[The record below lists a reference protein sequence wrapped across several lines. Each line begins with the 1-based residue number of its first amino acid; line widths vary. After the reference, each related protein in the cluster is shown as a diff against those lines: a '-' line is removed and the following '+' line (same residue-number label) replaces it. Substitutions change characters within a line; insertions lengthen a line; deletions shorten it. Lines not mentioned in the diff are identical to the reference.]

1 MEESEMNRS
10 SMSILARILAEK
22 NNMTISEAETF
33 IKQMFEVANSVMQ
46 ADKQLK
52 IRWLGTFKV
61 MSVKDRESVDV
72 NTGERI
78 VIGGRDKITFTPDNI
93 LKEIVNKPFA
103 QFETVVVNDGVDFS
117 EIDRKFAFE
126 AKEEV
131 SASSDEQQTAE
142 ESESLPVD
150 KVESIPA
157 VAAMPDEPKVKE
169 EDAVSEVTVQVED
182 LSVVSEQTEAPISEI
197 VEKEQPVA
205 DVQEPEPPVSQV
217 QESDQPAAVNLS
229 EPSVADVEEPELPVV
244 KEAPVLTVNAS
255 SVLEET
261 VVSRPE
267 TKAPVS
273 QTKQTVPA
281 GNPENAVE
289 EEEDD
294 EDSSSDR
301 KHYFMLPRYVIS
313 VAVIL
318 ILLLIGGIGWFA
330 FNYGKMQAQRN
341 HLALQLEE
349 MQKVR
354 MAKDSLAQAQ
364 KDDLRTKA
372 LQDSAR
378 LAQSAEVLNGVDKQN
393 AAAQSD
399 SLRKVAAAKET
410 SSKQQAEVTKQKAA
424 ETVAKQKTLKEAKQ
438 KAEVLAASKY
448 DADPRVRTGAYRILG
463 VDHTIVAKSGQTL
476 GSISKLYL
484 GPGMECYLE
493 AVNGGAIDVKAGQK
507 IHIPK
512 LALKKKK

>member
-1 MEESEMNRS
+1 MNRS

-22 NNMTISEAETF
+22 NNMTILEAEAF
-33 IKQMFEVANSVMQ
+33 IKQMFDVANSVMQ
-46 ADKQLK
+46 SDKQLK

-61 MSVKDRESVDV
+61 TSVKDRESVDV

-78 VIGGRDKITFTPDNI
+78 IIGGRDKITFTPDNI

-131 SASSDEQQTAE
+131 SAPSDEQQIAE
-142 ESESLPVD
+142 ESETSPVD
-150 KVESIPA
+150 KAESIPV
-157 VAAMPDEPKVKE
+157 VAEMSDESELKE
-169 EDAVSEVTVQVED
+169 DVVSGVTVQVED
-182 LSVVSEQTEAPISEI
+182 LSVVSEEAEVPVSEI
-197 VEKEQPVA
+197 KEKEQLLADAQESEQPVSK
-205 DVQEPEPPVSQV
+205 VREPELP
-217 QESDQPAAVNLS
+217 DAVNLS
-229 EPSVADVEEPELPVV
+229 EQSVAEVKEPEQPVV
-244 KEAPVLTVNAS
+244 KEVLVQSVTAS
-255 SVLEET
+255 SVQEET

-267 TKAPVS
+267 TRAPVS
-273 QTKQTVPA
+273 QTKQAVPV
-281 GNPENAVE
+281 GNPENTV
-289 EEEDD
+289 EDD
-294 EDSSSDR
+294 DEESSSDR

-318 ILLLIGGIGWFA
+318 MLLLIGGIGWFA

-378 LAQSAEVLNGVDKQN
+378 LAQSAEVLNGVDEQN

-399 SLRKVAAAKET
+399 SLRKAVAAKEIV
-410 SSKQQAEVTKQKAA
+410 SKQQTE
-424 ETVAKQKTLKEAKQ
+424 VAKQKALKEAKQ
-438 KAEVLAASKY
+438 KVEVQAASKY

-463 VDHTIVAKSGQTL
+463 VDQIGRAHV
-476 GSISKLYL
+476 
-484 GPGMECYLE
+484 
-493 AVNGGAIDVKAGQK
+493 
-507 IHIPK
+507 
-512 LALKKKK
+512 

>member
-1 MEESEMNRS
+1 MNRS

-33 IKQMFEVANSVMQ
+33 IKQMFEVANGVMQ

-131 SASSDEQQTAE
+131 SASSEEQQTAE
-142 ESESLPVD
+142 ESESSPVD

-169 EDAVSEVTVQVED
+169 EDALSEVTVQVED
-182 LSVVSEQTEAPISEI
+182 LSVVSEQAEVPISEI

-205 DVQEPEPPVSQV
+205 DVQEPEQ
-217 QESDQPAAVNLS
+217 
-229 EPSVADVEEPELPVV
+229 PVV
-244 KEAPVLTVNAS
+244 KEAPVQPVTAS
-255 SVLEET
+255 SVQEET

-267 TKAPVS
+267 TMAPVS

-281 GNPENAVE
+281 DNPENAVE

-294 EDSSSDR
+294 EVSSSDR

-341 HLALQLEE
+341 HLALQLEK

-354 MAKDSLAQAQ
+354 MAKDSLAQTQ

-378 LAQSAEVLNGVDKQN
+378 LAQSAEVLNGVDEQN
-393 AAAQSD
+393 ATAQSD
-399 SLRKVAAAKET
+399 NLRKVAAAKET
-410 SSKQQAEVTKQKAA
+410 ASKQQTEVTKQKAA
-424 ETVAKQKTLKEAKQ
+424 EAAVKQKTLKEAKQ
-438 KAEVLAASKY
+438 KVKVQAASKY
-448 DADPRVRTGAYRILG
+448 DADPRVRTGAYLILG

-476 GSISKLYL
+476 SSISKLYL

>member
-1 MEESEMNRS
+1 MNRS

-22 NNMTISEAETF
+22 NNMTISEAEAF
-33 IKQMFEVANSVMQ
+33 IKQMFDVANGVMQ

-61 MSVKDRESVDV
+61 TSVKDRESVDV

-78 VIGGRDKITFTPDNI
+78 IIGGRDKITFTPDNI

-131 SASSDEQQTAE
+131 SAPSDEQQIAE
-142 ESESLPVD
+142 ESETSPVD
-150 KVESIPA
+150 KAESIPA
-157 VAAMPDEPKVKE
+157 VAEMSDESELKE
-169 EDAVSEVTVQVED
+169 DVVSGVTVQVED
-182 LSVVSEQTEAPISEI
+182 LSVVSEEAEVPVSEI
-197 VEKEQPVA
+197 KEKEQLVA
-205 DVQEPEPPVSQV
+205 DAQESEQPVSKVREPELP
-217 QESDQPAAVNLS
+217 DAVNLS
-229 EPSVADVEEPELPVV
+229 EQSVAEVKEPEQPVV
-244 KEAPVLTVNAS
+244 KEVLVQSVTAS
-255 SVLEET
+255 SVQEET

-267 TKAPVS
+267 KMAPVS
-273 QTKQTVPA
+273 QTKQAVPV
-281 GNPENAVE
+281 GNPENTV
-289 EEEDD
+289 EEDD
-294 EDSSSDR
+294 EESSSDR

-354 MAKDSLAQAQ
+354 MEKDSLAQAQ
-364 KDDLRTKA
+364 KDDMRTKA

-378 LAQSAEVLNGVDKQN
+378 LAQSAEVLNGVDEQN

-399 SLRKVAAAKET
+399 SLRKAVAAKEIV
-410 SSKQQAEVTKQKAA
+410 SKQQTE
-424 ETVAKQKTLKEAKQ
+424 VAKRKALKEAKQ
-438 KAEVLAASKY
+438 KVEVQAASKY

-463 VDHTIVAKSGQTL
+463 VDHSIVAKSGQTL
-476 GSISKLYL
+476 SSISKLYL

>member
-1 MEESEMNRS
+1 MNRS
-10 SMSILARILAEK
+10 SMLILARILAEK
-22 NNMTISEAETF
+22 NNMTISEAEAF
-33 IKQMFEVANSVMQ
+33 IKQMFDVANGVMQ

-61 MSVKDRESVDV
+61 TSVKDRESVDV

-78 VIGGRDKITFTPDNI
+78 IIGGRDKITFTPDNI

-131 SASSDEQQTAE
+131 SAPSDEQQIAE
-142 ESESLPVD
+142 ESETSPVD
-150 KVESIPA
+150 KAESIPA
-157 VAAMPDEPKVKE
+157 VAEMSDESELKE
-169 EDAVSEVTVQVED
+169 DVVSEVTVQVED
-182 LSVVSEQTEAPISEI
+182 LSVVSEEAEVPVSEI
-197 VEKEQPVA
+197 KEKEQLLADAQESEQPVSK
-205 DVQEPEPPVSQV
+205 VREPELP
-217 QESDQPAAVNLS
+217 DAVNLS
-229 EPSVADVEEPELPVV
+229 EQSVAEVKVPEQPVV
-244 KEAPVLTVNAS
+244 KGGLVQSVTAS
-255 SVLEET
+255 SVQEET

-267 TKAPVS
+267 KMAPVS
-273 QTKQTVPA
+273 QTKQAVPV
-281 GNPENAVE
+281 GNPENTV
-289 EEEDD
+289 EEDD
-294 EDSSSDR
+294 EESSSDR

-354 MAKDSLAQAQ
+354 MEKDSLAQAQ

-378 LAQSAEVLNGVDKQN
+378 LAHSAEVLNGVDEQN

-399 SLRKVAAAKET
+399 SLRKAVAAKEIV
-410 SSKQQAEVTKQKAA
+410 SKQQTE
-424 ETVAKQKTLKEAKQ
+424 VAKRKALKEAKQ
-438 KAEVLAASKY
+438 KVEVQAVSKY
-448 DADPRVRTGAYRILG
+448 NADPRVRTGAYRILG
-463 VDHTIVAKSGQTL
+463 VDHSIVAKSGQTL
-476 GSISKLYL
+476 SSISKLYL

>member
-1 MEESEMNRS
+1 MNRS

-22 NNMTISEAETF
+22 NNMTISEAEAF
-33 IKQMFEVANSVMQ
+33 IKQMFDVANGVMQ
-46 ADKQLK
+46 SDKQLK

-61 MSVKDRESVDV
+61 TSVKDRESVDV

-78 VIGGRDKITFTPDNI
+78 IIGGRDKITFTPDNI

-131 SASSDEQQTAE
+131 SAPSDEQQIAE
-142 ESESLPVD
+142 ESETSPVD
-150 KVESIPA
+150 KAESIPA
-157 VAAMPDEPKVKE
+157 VAEMSDESVLKE
-169 EDAVSEVTVQVED
+169 DVVSEVTVQVED
-182 LSVVSEQTEAPISEI
+182 LSVVSEEAEVPVSEI
-197 VEKEQPVA
+197 KEKEQLVA
-205 DVQEPEPPVSQV
+205 DAQESEQPVSKVREPELP
-217 QESDQPAAVNLS
+217 DAVNLS
-229 EPSVADVEEPELPVV
+229 EQSVADAQEPEQPVV
-244 KEAPVLTVNAS
+244 KEVLVQSVTAS
-255 SVLEET
+255 SVQEET

-267 TKAPVS
+267 KMAPVS
-273 QTKQTVPA
+273 QTKQAV
-281 GNPENAVE
+281 GNPENTV
-289 EEEDD
+289 EDD
-294 EDSSSDR
+294 DEESSLDR
-301 KHYFMLPRYVIS
+301 KHYFMLPRYVVS

-378 LAQSAEVLNGVDKQN
+378 LAQSAEVLNGVDEQN

-399 SLRKVAAAKET
+399 SLRKAVAAKEIV
-410 SSKQQAEVTKQKAA
+410 SKQQTE
-424 ETVAKQKTLKEAKQ
+424 VAKQKALKEAKQ
-438 KAEVLAASKY
+438 KVEVQAASKY

-463 VDHTIVAKSGQTL
+463 VDHSIVAKSGQTL
-476 GSISKLYL
+476 SSISKLYL

>member
-1 MEESEMNRS
+1 MNRS
-10 SMSILARILAEK
+10 SMTILARILAEK
-22 NNMTISEAETF
+22 NNMTISEAEAF
-33 IKQMFEVANSVMQ
+33 IKQMFDVANGVMQ

-61 MSVKDRESVDV
+61 TSVKDRESVDV

-78 VIGGRDKITFTPDNI
+78 IIGGRDKITFTPDNI

-131 SASSDEQQTAE
+131 SAPSDEQQIAE
-142 ESESLPVD
+142 ESETSPVD
-150 KVESIPA
+150 KAESIPA
-157 VAAMPDEPKVKE
+157 VAEMSDESELKE
-169 EDAVSEVTVQVED
+169 DVVSGVTVQVEN
-182 LSVVSEQTEAPISEI
+182 LSVVSEEAEVPVSEI
-197 VEKEQPVA
+197 KEKEQLVA
-205 DVQEPEPPVSQV
+205 DAQESEQPVSKVREPELP
-217 QESDQPAAVNLS
+217 DAVNLS
-229 EPSVADVEEPELPVV
+229 EQSVAEVKEPEQPVV
-244 KEAPVLTVNAS
+244 KEVLVQSVTAS
-255 SVLEET
+255 SVQEET

-267 TKAPVS
+267 KMAPVS
-273 QTKQTVPA
+273 QTKQAVPV
-281 GNPENAVE
+281 GNPENTV
-289 EEEDD
+289 EEDD
-294 EDSSSDR
+294 EESSSDR

-354 MAKDSLAQAQ
+354 MEKDSLAQAQ
-364 KDDLRTKA
+364 KDDMRTKA

-378 LAQSAEVLNGVDKQN
+378 LAQSAEVLNGVDEQN

-399 SLRKVAAAKET
+399 SLRKAVAAKEIV
-410 SSKQQAEVTKQKAA
+410 SKQQTE
-424 ETVAKQKTLKEAKQ
+424 VAKRKALKEAKQ
-438 KAEVLAASKY
+438 KVEVQAASKY

-463 VDHTIVAKSGQTL
+463 VDHSIVAKSGQTL
-476 GSISKLYL
+476 SSISKLYL

>member
-1 MEESEMNRS
+1 MNRS

-22 NNMTISEAETF
+22 NNMTISEAEAF
-33 IKQMFEVANSVMQ
+33 IKQMFDVANGVMQ

-61 MSVKDRESVDV
+61 TSVKDRESVDV

-78 VIGGRDKITFTPDNI
+78 IIGGRDKITFTPDNI

-131 SASSDEQQTAE
+131 SAPSDEQQIAE
-142 ESESLPVD
+142 ESETSLVD
-150 KVESIPA
+150 KAESIPA
-157 VAAMPDEPKVKE
+157 VAEMSDESEQKE
-169 EDAVSEVTVQVED
+169 NVVSGVIVQVED
-182 LSVVSEQTEAPISEI
+182 LSVVSEEAEVPVSEI
-197 VEKEQPVA
+197 KEKEQLLADAQESEQPVSK
-205 DVQEPEPPVSQV
+205 VREPELP
-217 QESDQPAAVNLS
+217 DAVNLS
-229 EPSVADVEEPELPVV
+229 EQSVAEVKEPEQPVV
-244 KEAPVLTVNAS
+244 KEVLVQSVTAS
-255 SVLEET
+255 SVQEET

-267 TKAPVS
+267 KMAPVS
-273 QTKQTVPA
+273 QTKQAVPV
-281 GNPENAVE
+281 GNPENTV
-289 EEEDD
+289 EEDD
-294 EDSSSDR
+294 EESSSDR

-378 LAQSAEVLNGVDKQN
+378 LAQSAEVLNGVDEQN

-399 SLRKVAAAKET
+399 SLRKAVAAKEIV
-410 SSKQQAEVTKQKAA
+410 SKQQTE
-424 ETVAKQKTLKEAKQ
+424 VAKQKALKEAKQ
-438 KAEVLAASKY
+438 KVEVQAASKY

-463 VDHTIVAKSGQTL
+463 VDHSIVAKSGQTL
-476 GSISKLYL
+476 SSISKLYL

>member
-1 MEESEMNRS
+1 MNRS

-22 NNMTISEAETF
+22 NNMTISEAEAF
-33 IKQMFEVANSVMQ
+33 IKQMFDVANGVMQ

-61 MSVKDRESVDV
+61 TSVKDRESVDV

-78 VIGGRDKITFTPDNI
+78 IIGGRDKITFTPDNI

-131 SASSDEQQTAE
+131 SAPSDEQQIAE
-142 ESESLPVD
+142 ESETSPVD
-150 KVESIPA
+150 KAESIPA
-157 VAAMPDEPKVKE
+157 IAEMSDESVLKE
-169 EDAVSEVTVQVED
+169 DVVSEVTVQVED
-182 LSVVSEQTEAPISEI
+182 LSVVSEEAEVPVSEI
-197 VEKEQPVA
+197 KEKEQLLADAQESEQPVSK
-205 DVQEPEPPVSQV
+205 VREPELP
-217 QESDQPAAVNLS
+217 DAVNLS
-229 EPSVADVEEPELPVV
+229 EQSVADAQEPEQPVV
-244 KEAPVLTVNAS
+244 KEVLVQSVTAS
-255 SVLEET
+255 SVQEET

-267 TKAPVS
+267 KMAPVS
-273 QTKQTVPA
+273 QTKQAVPV
-281 GNPENAVE
+281 GNPENTV
-289 EEEDD
+289 EEDD
-294 EDSSSDR
+294 EESSSDR

-318 ILLLIGGIGWFA
+318 MLLLIGGIGWFA
-330 FNYGKMQAQRN
+330 FNYSKMQAQRN

-378 LAQSAEVLNGVDKQN
+378 LAQSAEVLNGVDEQN

-399 SLRKVAAAKET
+399 SLRKAVAAKEIV
-410 SSKQQAEVTKQKAA
+410 SKQHTE
-424 ETVAKQKTLKEAKQ
+424 VAKQKALKEAKQ
-438 KAEVLAASKY
+438 KVEVQAASKY

-463 VDHTIVAKSGQTL
+463 VDHSIVAKSGQTL
-476 GSISKLYL
+476 SSISKLYL

>member
-1 MEESEMNRS
+1 MNRS

-131 SASSDEQQTAE
+131 SASSEEQQTAE

-157 VAAMPDEPKVKE
+157 VAAMPDEPMVKE

-182 LSVVSEQTEAPISEI
+182 LSVVSEEAEVPVSEI
-197 VEKEQPVA
+197 KEKEQPVA

-229 EPSVADVEEPELPVV
+229 EQSVAEVNEPEQPVV
-244 KEAPVLTVNAS
+244 KEAPVQTVNAS
-255 SVLEET
+255 SVQEET

-267 TKAPVS
+267 TMAPVS
-273 QTKQTVPA
+273 QTKQPVPV
-281 GNPENAVE
+281 GNPENTV
-289 EEEDD
+289 EEDD

-330 FNYGKMQAQRN
+330 FNYGEMQAQRN

-349 MQKVR
+349 MQKAR
-354 MAKDSLAQAQ
+354 MAKDSLALTQ

-378 LAQSAEVLNGVDKQN
+378 LAQSAEVLNGVDEQN
-393 AAAQSD
+393 AAAQAD
-399 SLRKVAAAKET
+399 SLRKVAAAKEIA
-410 SSKQQAEVTKQKAA
+410 SKQQAEVAKQKAA
-424 ETVAKQKTLKEAKQ
+424 EAVAKQKALKEAKQ
-438 KAEVLAASKY
+438 KVEVQAASKY

-476 GSISKLYL
+476 SSISKLYL

>member
-1 MEESEMNRS
+1 MNRS

-22 NNMTISEAETF
+22 NNMTISEAEAF
-33 IKQMFEVANSVMQ
+33 IKQMFDVANGVMQ
-46 ADKQLK
+46 SDKQLK

-61 MSVKDRESVDV
+61 TSVKDRESVDV

-78 VIGGRDKITFTPDNI
+78 IIGGRDKITFTPDNI

-131 SASSDEQQTAE
+131 SAPSDEQQIAE
-142 ESESLPVD
+142 ESETSPVD
-150 KVESIPA
+150 KAESIPV
-157 VAAMPDEPKVKE
+157 VAEMSDESELKE
-169 EDAVSEVTVQVED
+169 DVVSGVTVQVED
-182 LSVVSEQTEAPISEI
+182 LSVVSEEAEVPVSEI
-197 VEKEQPVA
+197 KEKEQLLA
-205 DVQEPEPPVSQV
+205 DAQEPEQ
-217 QESDQPAAVNLS
+217 
-229 EPSVADVEEPELPVV
+229 PVV
-244 KEAPVLTVNAS
+244 KEVLVQSVTAS
-255 SVLEET
+255 SVQEET

-267 TKAPVS
+267 KMAPVS
-273 QTKQTVPA
+273 QTKQAVPV
-281 GNPENAVE
+281 GNPENTV
-289 EEEDD
+289 EEDD
-294 EDSSSDR
+294 EESSSDR

-378 LAQSAEVLNGVDKQN
+378 LAQSAEVLNGVDEQN

-399 SLRKVAAAKET
+399 SLRKPVAAKEIV
-410 SSKQQAEVTKQKAA
+410 SKQQTD
-424 ETVAKQKTLKEAKQ
+424 VAKQKALKEAKQ
-438 KAEVLAASKY
+438 KVEVQAASKY

-463 VDHTIVAKSGQTL
+463 VDHSIVAKSGQTL
-476 GSISKLYL
+476 SSISKLYL

>member
-1 MEESEMNRS
+1 MNRS

-22 NNMTISEAETF
+22 NNMTISEAEAF
-33 IKQMFEVANSVMQ
+33 IKQMFDVANGVMQ

-61 MSVKDRESVDV
+61 TSVKDRESVDV
-72 NTGERI
+72 NSGERI
-78 VIGGRDKITFTPDNI
+78 IIGGRDKITFTPDNI

-131 SASSDEQQTAE
+131 SAPSDEQQIAE
-142 ESESLPVD
+142 ESETSPVD
-150 KVESIPA
+150 KAESIPA
-157 VAAMPDEPKVKE
+157 VAEMSDESELKE
-169 EDAVSEVTVQVED
+169 DVVYGVTVQVED
-182 LSVVSEQTEAPISEI
+182 LSVVSEEAEVPVSEI
-197 VEKEQPVA
+197 KEKEQLVA
-205 DVQEPEPPVSQV
+205 DAQESEQPVSKVREPELP
-217 QESDQPAAVNLS
+217 DAVNLS
-229 EPSVADVEEPELPVV
+229 EQSVAEVKEPEQPVV
-244 KEAPVLTVNAS
+244 KEVLVQSVTAS
-255 SVLEET
+255 SVQEET

-267 TKAPVS
+267 TRAPVS
-273 QTKQTVPA
+273 QTKQAVPV
-281 GNPENAVE
+281 GNPENTV
-289 EEEDD
+289 EEDD
-294 EDSSSDR
+294 EESSSDR

-318 ILLLIGGIGWFA
+318 MLLLIGGIGWFA

-349 MQKVR
+349 MQKAR

-378 LAQSAEVLNGVDKQN
+378 LAQSAEVLNGVDEQN

-399 SLRKVAAAKET
+399 SLRKAVAAKEIV
-410 SSKQQAEVTKQKAA
+410 SKQQTE
-424 ETVAKQKTLKEAKQ
+424 VAKQKALKEAKQ
-438 KAEVLAASKY
+438 KVEVQAASKY

-463 VDHTIVAKSGQTL
+463 VDHSIVAKSGQTL
-476 GSISKLYL
+476 SSISKLYL

>member
-1 MEESEMNRS
+1 MNRS

-22 NNMTISEAETF
+22 NNMTISEAEAF
-33 IKQMFEVANSVMQ
+33 IKQMFDVANGVMQ

-61 MSVKDRESVDV
+61 TSVKDRESVDV

-78 VIGGRDKITFTPDNI
+78 IIGGRDKITFTPDNI

-131 SASSDEQQTAE
+131 SAPSDEQQIAE
-142 ESESLPVD
+142 ESETSPVD
-150 KVESIPA
+150 KSESIPV
-157 VAAMPDEPKVKE
+157 VAEMSDESELKE
-169 EDAVSEVTVQVED
+169 DVVSGVTVQVED
-182 LSVVSEQTEAPISEI
+182 LSVVSEEAEVPVSEI
-197 VEKEQPVA
+197 KEKEQLLADAQESEQPVSK
-205 DVQEPEPPVSQV
+205 VREPELP
-217 QESDQPAAVNLS
+217 DAVNLS
-229 EPSVADVEEPELPVV
+229 EQSVADAQEPEQPVV
-244 KEAPVLTVNAS
+244 KEVLVQSVTAS
-255 SVLEET
+255 SVQEET

-267 TKAPVS
+267 MRAPVS
-273 QTKQTVPA
+273 QTKQAVPV
-281 GNPENAVE
+281 GNPENTV
-289 EEEDD
+289 EEDD
-294 EDSSSDR
+294 EESSSDR

-318 ILLLIGGIGWFA
+318 MLLLIGGIGWFA

-378 LAQSAEVLNGVDKQN
+378 LAQSAEVLNGVDEQN

-399 SLRKVAAAKET
+399 SLRKAVAAKEIV
-410 SSKQQAEVTKQKAA
+410 SKQQTE
-424 ETVAKQKTLKEAKQ
+424 VAKQKALKEAKQ
-438 KAEVLAASKY
+438 KVEVQAASKY

-463 VDHTIVAKSGQTL
+463 VDHSIVAKSGQTL
-476 GSISKLYL
+476 SSISKLYL

>member
-1 MEESEMNRS
+1 MNRS

-46 ADKQLK
+46 ADKLLK

-142 ESESLPVD
+142 ESESSPVD

-157 VAAMPDEPKVKE
+157 VAEMSDESELKE
-169 EDAVSEVTVQVED
+169 DVVSGVTVQVED
-182 LSVVSEQTEAPISEI
+182 LSVVSEEAEVPVSEI
-197 VEKEQPVA
+197 QEKEQLLA
-205 DVQEPEPPVSQV
+205 DAQEPEPPVSQV

-229 EPSVADVEEPELPVV
+229 EPSVAEVEEPELPVV
-244 KEAPVLTVNAS
+244 KEAPVQSVTES
-255 SVLEET
+255 SVQEET

-273 QTKQTVPA
+273 QTKQPVPV
-281 GNPENAVE
+281 GNPENTV
-289 EEEDD
+289 EEDD

-318 ILLLIGGIGWFA
+318 ILVLIGGIGWFA

-349 MQKVR
+349 MQKAR
-354 MAKDSLAQAQ
+354 MAKDSLAQTQ

-378 LAQSAEVLNGVDKQN
+378 LAQSAEVLNGVDEQN
-393 AAAQSD
+393 AAAQAD

-410 SSKQQAEVTKQKAA
+410 ASKQQTEVTKQKVAEAA
-424 ETVAKQKTLKEAKQ
+424 GKQKTLKEAKQ
-438 KAEVLAASKY
+438 KAEAQAASKY

-463 VDHTIVAKSGQTL
+463 VDQTIVAKSGQTL
-476 GSISKLYL
+476 SSISKLYL

>member
-1 MEESEMNRS
+1 MNRS

-131 SASSDEQQTAE
+131 SASSEEQQTAE

-157 VAAMPDEPKVKE
+157 VAAMPDEPMVKE

-182 LSVVSEQTEAPISEI
+182 LSVVSEEAEVPVSEI
-197 VEKEQPVA
+197 KKKEQPVA

-229 EPSVADVEEPELPVV
+229 EQSVAEVNEPEQPVV
-244 KEAPVLTVNAS
+244 KEAPVQTVNAS
-255 SVLEET
+255 SVQEET

-267 TKAPVS
+267 TMAPVS
-273 QTKQTVPA
+273 QTKQPVPV
-281 GNPENAVE
+281 GNPENTV
-289 EEEDD
+289 EEDD

-372 LQDSAR
+372 LQDSVR

-399 SLRKVAAAKET
+399 SLRKAATAKET
-410 SSKQQAEVTKQKAA
+410 ASKQQAEVTKQKAA
-424 ETVAKQKTLKEAKQ
+424 EAVAKQKTLKEAKQ
-438 KAEVLAASKY
+438 KAEVQAASKY

-463 VDHTIVAKSGQTL
+463 VDQTIVAKSGQTL

-512 LALKKKK
+512 LVLKKKK

>member
-1 MEESEMNRS
+1 MNRS

-22 NNMTISEAETF
+22 NNMTISEAEAF
-33 IKQMFEVANSVMQ
+33 IKQMFDVANGVMQ

-61 MSVKDRESVDV
+61 TSVKDRESVDV

-78 VIGGRDKITFTPDNI
+78 IIGGRDKITFTPDNI

-131 SASSDEQQTAE
+131 SAPSDEQQIAE
-142 ESESLPVD
+142 ESEISPVD
-150 KVESIPA
+150 KAESIPA
-157 VAAMPDEPKVKE
+157 VAEISDESELKE
-169 EDAVSEVTVQVED
+169 DVVSGVTVQVED
-182 LSVVSEQTEAPISEI
+182 LSVVSEEAEVPVSEI

-205 DVQEPEPPVSQV
+205 DGQEPEPPVSQV

-244 KEAPVLTVNAS
+244 KEAPVQTVNAS
-255 SVLEET
+255 SVQEET
-261 VVSRPE
+261 VAYRPE

-273 QTKQTVPA
+273 QTKQAVPA
-281 GNPENAVE
+281 DNPGNAVE
-289 EEEDD
+289 EED
-294 EDSSSDR
+294 EVSSSDR

-341 HLALQLEE
+341 HLALQLQE

-378 LAQSAEVLNGVDKQN
+378 LAQSAEVLNGVDEQN

-399 SLRKVAAAKET
+399 SLRKAVAAKEIV
-410 SSKQQAEVTKQKAA
+410 SKQQTE
-424 ETVAKQKTLKEAKQ
+424 VAKRKALKEAKQ
-438 KAEVLAASKY
+438 KVEVQAASKY

-463 VDHTIVAKSGQTL
+463 VDHSIVAKSGQTL
-476 GSISKLYL
+476 SSISKLYL

-512 LALKKKK
+512 LALKKKR

>member
-1 MEESEMNRS
+1 MNRS

-22 NNMTISEAETF
+22 NNMTISEAEAF
-33 IKQMFEVANSVMQ
+33 IKQ

-61 MSVKDRESVDV
+61 TSVKDRESVDV

-78 VIGGRDKITFTPDNI
+78 IIGGRDKITFTPDNI

-131 SASSDEQQTAE
+131 SAPAE
-142 ESESLPVD
+142 ESETSPVD
-150 KVESIPA
+150 KAESIPA
-157 VAAMPDEPKVKE
+157 VAEMSDESELKE
-169 EDAVSEVTVQVED
+169 DVVSGVTVQVED
-182 LSVVSEQTEAPISEI
+182 LSVVSEEAEVPVSEI
-197 VEKEQPVA
+197 KEKEQLLADAQESEQPVSK
-205 DVQEPEPPVSQV
+205 VREPELP
-217 QESDQPAAVNLS
+217 DAVNLS
-229 EPSVADVEEPELPVV
+229 EQSVAEVKEPEQPVV
-244 KEAPVLTVNAS
+244 KEVLVQSVTAS
-255 SVLEET
+255 SVQEET

-267 TKAPVS
+267 TMAPVS
-273 QTKQTVPA
+273 QTKQAVPV
-281 GNPENAVE
+281 GNPENTV
-289 EEEDD
+289 EEDD
-294 EDSSSDR
+294 EESSSDR

-330 FNYGKMQAQRN
+330 FNYGKMQVQRN

-354 MAKDSLAQAQ
+354 MEKDSLAQAQ
-364 KDDLRTKA
+364 KDVLRTKA

-378 LAQSAEVLNGVDKQN
+378 LAQSAEVLNGVDEQN

-399 SLRKVAAAKET
+399 SLRKAVAAKAIV
-410 SSKQQAEVTKQKAA
+410 SKQQTE
-424 ETVAKQKTLKEAKQ
+424 VAKKKALKEAKQ
-438 KAEVLAASKY
+438 KVEVQAASKY

-463 VDHTIVAKSGQTL
+463 VDHSIVAKSGQTL
-476 GSISKLYL
+476 SSISKLYL

>member
-150 KVESIPA
+150 KVETIPA
-157 VAAMPDEPKVKE
+157 VAAMPEEPKVKE
-169 EDAVSEVTVQVED
+169 EDAVSEVTVHVED
-182 LSVVSEQTEAPISEI
+182 LSVVSEQAEAPISEI

-205 DVQEPEPPVSQV
+205 DGQEPEPPVSQV

-244 KEAPVLTVNAS
+244 KEAPVQTVNAS

-261 VVSRPE
+261 AACCPE

-281 GNPENAVE
+281 GNPENAAE

-294 EDSSSDR
+294 EVSSSDIN
-301 KHYFMLPRYVIS
+301 HYFILPRYVIS

-341 HLALQLEE
+341 HLALQLEK

-354 MAKDSLAQAQ
+354 MAKDSLAQTQ

-378 LAQSAEVLNGVDKQN
+378 LAQSAEVLNGVDEQN

-399 SLRKVAAAKET
+399 SLRKAVAAKEIV
-410 SSKQQAEVTKQKAA
+410 SKQQTE
-424 ETVAKQKTLKEAKQ
+424 VAKQKALKEAKQ
-438 KAEVLAASKY
+438 KVEVQAASKY

-463 VDHTIVAKSGQTL
+463 VDHSIVAKSGQTL
-476 GSISKLYL
+476 SSISKLYL

>member
-1 MEESEMNRS
+1 MNRS

-22 NNMTISEAETF
+22 NNMTISEAEAF
-33 IKQMFEVANSVMQ
+33 IKQMFDVANGVMQ

-61 MSVKDRESVDV
+61 TSVKDRESVDV

-78 VIGGRDKITFTPDNI
+78 IIGGRDKITFTPDNI

-131 SASSDEQQTAE
+131 SAPSDEQQIAE
-142 ESESLPVD
+142 ESETSPVD
-150 KVESIPA
+150 KAESIPV
-157 VAAMPDEPKVKE
+157 VAEMSDESELKE
-169 EDAVSEVTVQVED
+169 DVVSGVTVQVED
-182 LSVVSEQTEAPISEI
+182 LSVVSEEAEVPVSEI
-197 VEKEQPVA
+197 KEKEQLVA
-205 DVQEPEPPVSQV
+205 DAQESEQPVSKVREPELP
-217 QESDQPAAVNLS
+217 DAVNLS
-229 EPSVADVEEPELPVV
+229 EQSVAEVKEPEQPVV
-244 KEAPVLTVNAS
+244 KEVLVQSVTAS
-255 SVLEET
+255 SVQEET

-267 TKAPVS
+267 KMAPVS
-273 QTKQTVPA
+273 QTKQAVPV
-281 GNPENAVE
+281 GNPENIV
-289 EEEDD
+289 EEDD
-294 EDSSSDR
+294 EESSSDR

-378 LAQSAEVLNGVDKQN
+378 LAQSAEVLNGVDEQN

-399 SLRKVAAAKET
+399 SLRKAVAAKEIV
-410 SSKQQAEVTKQKAA
+410 SKQQTE
-424 ETVAKQKTLKEAKQ
+424 VAKQKALKEAKQ
-438 KAEVLAASKY
+438 KVEVQAASKY

-463 VDHTIVAKSGQTL
+463 VDHSIVAKSGQTL
-476 GSISKLYL
+476 SSISKLYL

>member
-1 MEESEMNRS
+1 MNRS

-22 NNMTISEAETF
+22 NNMTISEAEAF
-33 IKQMFEVANSVMQ
+33 IKQMFDVANGVMQ
-46 ADKQLK
+46 SDKQLK

-61 MSVKDRESVDV
+61 TSVKDRESVDV

-78 VIGGRDKITFTPDNI
+78 IIGGRDKITFTPDNI

-131 SASSDEQQTAE
+131 SAPSDEQQIAE
-142 ESESLPVD
+142 ESETSPVD
-150 KVESIPA
+150 KAESIPA
-157 VAAMPDEPKVKE
+157 VAEMSDESEQKE
-169 EDAVSEVTVQVED
+169 DVVSGVTVPVED
-182 LSVVSEQTEAPISEI
+182 LSVASEEAEVPVSEIK
-197 VEKEQPVA
+197 EKEQLLSEQSVA
-205 DVQEPEPPVSQV
+205 EVKEPEQ
-217 QESDQPAAVNLS
+217 
-229 EPSVADVEEPELPVV
+229 PVV
-244 KEAPVLTVNAS
+244 KEVLVQSVTAS
-255 SVLEET
+255 SVQEET

-267 TKAPVS
+267 TMAPVS
-273 QTKQTVPA
+273 QTKQAVPV
-281 GNPENAVE
+281 GNPENTV
-289 EEEDD
+289 EEDD
-294 EDSSSDR
+294 EESSSDR

-378 LAQSAEVLNGVDKQN
+378 LAQSAEVLNGVGEQN

-399 SLRKVAAAKET
+399 SLRKAVAAKEIV
-410 SSKQQAEVTKQKAA
+410 SKQQTE
-424 ETVAKQKTLKEAKQ
+424 VAKQKALKEAKQ
-438 KAEVLAASKY
+438 KVEVQAASKY

-476 GSISKLYL
+476 SSISKLYL

>member
-131 SASSDEQQTAE
+131 STSSDEQQTAE
-142 ESESLPVD
+142 ESESSPVD

-182 LSVVSEQTEAPISEI
+182 LSVVSEQAEAPISEI
-197 VEKEQPVA
+197 EEKEQPVA
-205 DVQEPEPPVSQV
+205 DAQEPEPPVSQV

-229 EPSVADVEEPELPVV
+229 EPSVAEVEEPELPVV
-244 KEAPVLTVNAS
+244 KEAPVQFVTES
-255 SVLEET
+255 SVQEET

-294 EDSSSDR
+294 EVSSSDR

-354 MAKDSLAQAQ
+354 MAKDSLAQTQ

-378 LAQSAEVLNGVDKQN
+378 LAQSAEVLNGVDEQN
-393 AAAQSD
+393 AAAQAD

-410 SSKQQAEVTKQKAA
+410 ASKQQTEVTKQKVAEAA
-424 ETVAKQKTLKEAKQ
+424 VKQKTLKEAKQ
-438 KAEVLAASKY
+438 KAEAQAASKY

-463 VDHTIVAKSGQTL
+463 VDQTIVAKSGQTL

>member
-1 MEESEMNRS
+1 MNRS

-22 NNMTISEAETF
+22 NNMTISEAEAF
-33 IKQMFEVANSVMQ
+33 IKQMFDVANGVMQ
-46 ADKQLK
+46 SDKQLK

-61 MSVKDRESVDV
+61 TSVKDRESVDV

-131 SASSDEQQTAE
+131 SASSEEQQTAE
-142 ESESLPVD
+142 ESETSPVD
-150 KVESIPA
+150 KSESIPA
-157 VAAMPDEPKVKE
+157 VATMPEESKIKE

-182 LSVVSEQTEAPISEI
+182 LSVVSEEAEVPVSEI
-197 VEKEQPVA
+197 KEKEQLLADAQESEQPVSK
-205 DVQEPEPPVSQV
+205 VREPELP
-217 QESDQPAAVNLS
+217 DAVNLS
-229 EPSVADVEEPELPVV
+229 EQSVAEVKEPEQPVV
-244 KEAPVLTVNAS
+244 KEVLVQSVTAS
-255 SVLEET
+255 SVQEET

-267 TKAPVS
+267 TMAPVS
-273 QTKQTVPA
+273 QTKQAVPV
-281 GNPENAVE
+281 GNPENTV
-289 EEEDD
+289 EEDD
-294 EDSSSDR
+294 EESSSDR

-378 LAQSAEVLNGVDKQN
+378 LAQSAEVLNGVDEQN

-399 SLRKVAAAKET
+399 SLRKAVAAKEIV
-410 SSKQQAEVTKQKAA
+410 SKQQTE
-424 ETVAKQKTLKEAKQ
+424 VAKQKALKEAKQ
-438 KAEVLAASKY
+438 KVEVQAASKY

-463 VDHTIVAKSGQTL
+463 VDHSIVAKSGQTL
-476 GSISKLYL
+476 SSISKLYL

>member
-131 SASSDEQQTAE
+131 SASSDEQQAAE
-142 ESESLPVD
+142 ESESSPVD

-182 LSVVSEQTEAPISEI
+182 LSVVSEEAEVPVSEI
-197 VEKEQPVA
+197 KEKEQPVA
-205 DVQEPEPPVSQV
+205 DVQE
-217 QESDQPAAVNLS
+217 S
-229 EPSVADVEEPELPVV
+229 EQPVV
-244 KEAPVLTVNAS
+244 KEAPVQSVTAS
-255 SVLEET
+255 SVQEET

-267 TKAPVS
+267 TMAPVS
-273 QTKQTVPA
+273 QTKQPVPV
-281 GNPENAVE
+281 GNPENTV
-289 EEEDD
+289 EEDD

-378 LAQSAEVLNGVDKQN
+378 LAQSAEVLNGVDEQN
-393 AAAQSD
+393 AAAQAD

-410 SSKQQAEVTKQKAA
+410 ASKQQAEVAKQKAA
-424 ETVAKQKTLKEAKQ
+424 EAVAKQKAFIKEAKQ
-438 KAEVLAASKY
+438 KVEVQAASKY

-476 GSISKLYL
+476 SSISKLYL

>member
-1 MEESEMNRS
+1 MNRS

-131 SASSDEQQTAE
+131 SASSEEQQTAE

-182 LSVVSEQTEAPISEI
+182 LSVVSEEAEVPVSEI
-197 VEKEQPVA
+197 KEKEQPVA

-229 EPSVADVEEPELPVV
+229 EQSVAELNEPEQPVV
-244 KEAPVLTVNAS
+244 KEAPVLSVTES
-255 SVLEET
+255 SVQEET
-261 VVSRPE
+261 VVYRPE

-281 GNPENAVE
+281 GNPENAVV
-289 EEEDD
+289 EED
-294 EDSSSDR
+294 EVSSSDR
-301 KHYFMLPRYVIS
+301 RHYFMLPRYVIS

-349 MQKVR
+349 MQKAR
-354 MAKDSLAQAQ
+354 MAKDSLAQTQ

-378 LAQSAEVLNGVDKQN
+378 LAQSAEVLNGVDEQN
-393 AAAQSD
+393 AAAQAD

-410 SSKQQAEVTKQKAA
+410 ASKQQTEVAKQKAA
-424 ETVAKQKTLKEAKQ
+424 EAVAKQKALKEAKQ
-438 KAEVLAASKY
+438 KAEVQAASKY

-463 VDHTIVAKSGQTL
+463 VDQTIVAKSGQTL
-476 GSISKLYL
+476 SSISKLYL

>member
-1 MEESEMNRS
+1 MNRS

-33 IKQMFEVANSVMQ
+33 IKQMFEVANGVMQ

-142 ESESLPVD
+142 ESESSPVD

-169 EDAVSEVTVQVED
+169 EDALSEVTVQVED
-182 LSVVSEQTEAPISEI
+182 LSVVSEEADVPVSEI
-197 VEKEQPVA
+197 KEKEQPVA
-205 DVQEPEPPVSQV
+205 DVQEPEPLVSQV

-229 EPSVADVEEPELPVV
+229 EPSVAEVEEPEQPVV
-244 KEAPVLTVNAS
+244 KEAPVQTVNAS

-261 VVSRPE
+261 VAYSPE

-281 GNPENAVE
+281 GNPENAV
-289 EEEDD
+289 EEDD

-372 LQDSAR
+372 LQDSVR
-378 LAQSAEVLNGVDKQN
+378 LAQSAEVLNGVDEQN
-393 AAAQSD
+393 AAAQAD
-399 SLRKVAAAKET
+399 SLRKVAAAKE
-410 SSKQQAEVTKQKAA
+410 SASKQQTEVAKQKAA
-424 ETVAKQKTLKEAKQ
+424 EAVAKQKTLKEAKQ
-438 KAEVLAASKY
+438 KLEVQAASKY

-463 VDHTIVAKSGQTL
+463 VDQTIVAKSGQTL

>member
-1 MEESEMNRS
+1 MNRS

-22 NNMTISEAETF
+22 NNMTISEAEAF
-33 IKQMFEVANSVMQ
+33 IKQMFDVANGVMQ

-61 MSVKDRESVDV
+61 TSVKDRESVDV

-78 VIGGRDKITFTPDNI
+78 IIGGRDKITFTPDNI

-131 SASSDEQQTAE
+131 SAPSDEQQIAE
-142 ESESLPVD
+142 ESETSPVD
-150 KVESIPA
+150 KAESIPV
-157 VAAMPDEPKVKE
+157 VAEMSDESELKE
-169 EDAVSEVTVQVED
+169 DVVSGVTVQVED
-182 LSVVSEQTEAPISEI
+182 LSVVSEEAEVPVSEI
-197 VEKEQPVA
+197 KEKEQLVA
-205 DVQEPEPPVSQV
+205 DAQESEQPVSKVREPELP
-217 QESDQPAAVNLS
+217 DAVNLS
-229 EPSVADVEEPELPVV
+229 EQSVAEVKEPEQPVV
-244 KEAPVLTVNAS
+244 KEVLVQSVTAS
-255 SVLEET
+255 SVQEET

-267 TKAPVS
+267 KMAPVS
-273 QTKQTVPA
+273 QTKQAVPV
-281 GNPENAVE
+281 GNPENTV
-289 EEEDD
+289 EEDD
-294 EDSSSDR
+294 EESSSDR

-378 LAQSAEVLNGVDKQN
+378 LAQSAEVLNGVDEQN

-399 SLRKVAAAKET
+399 SLRKAVAAKEIV
-410 SSKQQAEVTKQKAA
+410 SKQQTE
-424 ETVAKQKTLKEAKQ
+424 VAKQKALKEAKQ
-438 KAEVLAASKY
+438 KVEVQAASKY

-463 VDHTIVAKSGQTL
+463 VDHSIVAKSGQTL
-476 GSISKLYL
+476 SSISKLYL

>member
-1 MEESEMNRS
+1 MNRS

-131 SASSDEQQTAE
+131 SAPSDEQQITE
-142 ESESLPVD
+142 ESETSPVD
-150 KVESIPA
+150 KSETIPA
-157 VAAMPDEPKVKE
+157 VAEISDEPELK
-169 EDAVSEVTVQVED
+169 EDAVSGVTVQLED
-182 LSVVSEQTEAPISEI
+182 LSVVSEEAEEPVSEI
-197 VEKEQPVA
+197 EEKEQPVA
-205 DVQEPEPPVSQV
+205 DA
-217 QESDQPAAVNLS
+217 QESEQ
-229 EPSVADVEEPELPVV
+229 PVV
-244 KEAPVLTVNAS
+244 KEAPVQTVNAS

-261 VVSRPE
+261 AACRPE

-294 EDSSSDR
+294 EASSSDR

-354 MAKDSLAQAQ
+354 MAKDSLAQTQ
-364 KDDLRTKA
+364 TDDLRTKA

-378 LAQSAEVLNGVDKQN
+378 LAQSAEVLNGVDEHN
-393 AAAQSD
+393 AAAQAD

-410 SSKQQAEVTKQKAA
+410 ASKQQAEVTKQKVAEAA
-424 ETVAKQKTLKEAKQ
+424 GKQKTLKEAKQ
-438 KAEVLAASKY
+438 KAEAQAASKY

-476 GSISKLYL
+476 SSISKLYL

>member
-10 SMSILARILAEK
+10 SMSILARVLAEK

-131 SASSDEQQTAE
+131 SAPSDEQQITE
-142 ESESLPVD
+142 ESETSPVD
-150 KVESIPA
+150 KSETIPA
-157 VAAMPDEPKVKE
+157 VAEISDEPELK
-169 EDAVSEVTVQVED
+169 EDAVSGVTVQLED
-182 LSVVSEQTEAPISEI
+182 LSVVSEEAEDPVSEI
-197 VEKEQPVA
+197 EEKEQPVA
-205 DVQEPEPPVSQV
+205 DA
-217 QESDQPAAVNLS
+217 QESEQ
-229 EPSVADVEEPELPVV
+229 PVV
-244 KEAPVLTVNAS
+244 KEAPVQTVNAS

-261 VVSRPE
+261 AACRPE

-294 EDSSSDR
+294 EASSSDR

-354 MAKDSLAQAQ
+354 MAKDSLAQTQ
-364 KDDLRTKA
+364 TDDLRTKA

-378 LAQSAEVLNGVDKQN
+378 LAQSAEVLNGVDEHN
-393 AAAQSD
+393 AAAQAD

-410 SSKQQAEVTKQKAA
+410 ASKQQAEVTKQKVAEAA
-424 ETVAKQKTLKEAKQ
+424 GKQKTLKEAKQ
-438 KAEVLAASKY
+438 KAEAQAASKY

-476 GSISKLYL
+476 SSISKLYL

>member
-1 MEESEMNRS
+1 MNRS
-10 SMSILARILAEK
+10 SLSILARVLAEK
-22 NNMTISEAETF
+22 NNMTISEAEAF
-33 IKQMFEVANSVMQ
+33 IKQMFDVANGVMQ
-46 ADKQLK
+46 SDKQLK

-78 VIGGRDKITFTPDNI
+78 IIGGRDKITFTPDNI

-131 SASSDEQQTAE
+131 SAPSDEQQITE
-142 ESESLPVD
+142 ESETSPVD
-150 KVESIPA
+150 KSETIPA
-157 VAAMPDEPKVKE
+157 VAEISDEPELK
-169 EDAVSEVTVQVED
+169 EDAVSGVTVQVED
-182 LSVVSEQTEAPISEI
+182 LSVVSEEAEEPVSEI
-197 VEKEQPVA
+197 KEKGLLVA
-205 DVQEPEPPVSQV
+205 DA
-217 QESDQPAAVNLS
+217 QESEQ
-229 EPSVADVEEPELPVV
+229 PVV
-244 KEAPVLTVNAS
+244 KEAPVQTVNAS

-261 VVSRPE
+261 AACRPE

-294 EDSSSDR
+294 EASSSDR

-318 ILLLIGGIGWFA
+318 ILLLIVGIGWFA

-354 MAKDSLAQAQ
+354 MAKDSLAQTQ
-364 KDDLRTKA
+364 TDDLRTKA

-378 LAQSAEVLNGVDKQN
+378 LAQSAEVLNGVDEHN
-393 AAAQSD
+393 ASAQAD

-410 SSKQQAEVTKQKAA
+410 ASKQQAEVTKQKVAEAA
-424 ETVAKQKTLKEAKQ
+424 GKQKTLKEAKQ
-438 KAEVLAASKY
+438 KAEAQAASKY

-476 GSISKLYL
+476 SSISKLYL

>member
-1 MEESEMNRS
+1 MNRS

-131 SASSDEQQTAE
+131 SASSEEQQTAE
-142 ESESLPVD
+142 ESESSPVD

-182 LSVVSEQTEAPISEI
+182 LSVVSEEAEVPVSEI
-197 VEKEQPVA
+197 KEKEQPVA
-205 DVQEPEPPVSQV
+205 DVQE
-217 QESDQPAAVNLS
+217 S
-229 EPSVADVEEPELPVV
+229 EQPVV
-244 KEAPVLTVNAS
+244 KEAPVQSVTAS
-255 SVLEET
+255 SVQEET

-267 TKAPVS
+267 TMAPVS
-273 QTKQTVPA
+273 QTKQPVPV
-281 GNPENAVE
+281 GNPENTV
-289 EEEDD
+289 EEDD

-372 LQDSAR
+372 LQDSVR

-399 SLRKVAAAKET
+399 SLRKAATAKET
-410 SSKQQAEVTKQKAA
+410 ASKQQAEVTKQKVAEAA
-424 ETVAKQKTLKEAKQ
+424 VKQKTLKEAKQ
-438 KAEVLAASKY
+438 KAEVQAASKY

-476 GSISKLYL
+476 SSISKLYL

>member
-1 MEESEMNRS
+1 MNRS

-22 NNMTISEAETF
+22 NNMTILEAEAF
-33 IKQMFEVANSVMQ
+33 IKQMFDVANGVMQ
-46 ADKQLK
+46 SDKQLK

-61 MSVKDRESVDV
+61 TSVKDRESVDV

-78 VIGGRDKITFTPDNI
+78 IIGGRDKITFTPDNI

-131 SASSDEQQTAE
+131 SAPSDEQQIAE
-142 ESESLPVD
+142 ESETSPVD
-150 KVESIPA
+150 KAESIPA
-157 VAAMPDEPKVKE
+157 VAEMSDESELKE
-169 EDAVSEVTVQVED
+169 DVVSGVTVQVED
-182 LSVVSEQTEAPISEI
+182 LSVVSEEAEVPVSEI
-197 VEKEQPVA
+197 KEKEQLVA
-205 DVQEPEPPVSQV
+205 DAQESEQPVSKV
-217 QESDQPAAVNLS
+217 R
-229 EPSVADVEEPELPVV
+229 EPELPDAVNQSEQSVAEVKEPEQPVV
-244 KEAPVLTVNAS
+244 KEVLVQSVTAS
-255 SVLEET
+255 SVQEET

-267 TKAPVS
+267 TMAPVS
-273 QTKQTVPA
+273 QTKQAV
-281 GNPENAVE
+281 GNPENTV
-289 EEEDD
+289 EDD
-294 EDSSSDR
+294 DEESSSDR
-301 KHYFMLPRYVIS
+301 KHYFMLPRYVVS

-378 LAQSAEVLNGVDKQN
+378 LAQSADVLNGVDEQN

-399 SLRKVAAAKET
+399 SLRKAVAAKEIV
-410 SSKQQAEVTKQKAA
+410 SKQQTV
-424 ETVAKQKTLKEAKQ
+424 VAKQKALKEAKQ
-438 KAEVLAASKY
+438 KVEVQAASKY
-448 DADPRVRTGAYRILG
+448 DDDPRVRTGAYRILG
-463 VDHTIVAKSGQTL
+463 VDHSIVAKSGQTL
-476 GSISKLYL
+476 SSISKLYL

>member
-1 MEESEMNRS
+1 MNRS

-22 NNMTISEAETF
+22 NNMTISEAEAF
-33 IKQMFEVANSVMQ
+33 IKQMFDVANGVMQ

-61 MSVKDRESVDV
+61 TSVKDRESVDV

-78 VIGGRDKITFTPDNI
+78 IIGGRDKIIFTPDNI

-131 SASSDEQQTAE
+131 SAPSDEQQIAE
-142 ESESLPVD
+142 ESETSPVD
-150 KVESIPA
+150 KAESIPV
-157 VAAMPDEPKVKE
+157 VAEMSDESELKE
-169 EDAVSEVTVQVED
+169 DVVSGVTVQVED
-182 LSVVSEQTEAPISEI
+182 LSVVSEEAEVPVSEI
-197 VEKEQPVA
+197 KEKEQLLADAQESEQPVSK
-205 DVQEPEPPVSQV
+205 VREPELP
-217 QESDQPAAVNLS
+217 DAVNLS
-229 EPSVADVEEPELPVV
+229 EQSVAEVKEPEQPVV
-244 KEAPVLTVNAS
+244 KEVLVQSVTAS
-255 SVLEET
+255 SVQEET

-267 TKAPVS
+267 TRAPVS
-273 QTKQTVPA
+273 QTKQAVPV
-281 GNPENAVE
+281 GNPENTV
-289 EEEDD
+289 EEDD
-294 EDSSSDR
+294 EESSSDR

-313 VAVIL
+313 VSVIL
-318 ILLLIGGIGWFA
+318 MLLLIGGIGWFA

-354 MAKDSLAQAQ
+354 MEKDSLAQAQ

-378 LAQSAEVLNGVDKQN
+378 LAQSAEVLNGVDEQN

-399 SLRKVAAAKET
+399 SLRKAVAAKEIV
-410 SSKQQAEVTKQKAA
+410 SKQQTE
-424 ETVAKQKTLKEAKQ
+424 VAKRKALKEAKQ
-438 KAEVLAASKY
+438 KVEVQAASKY

-463 VDHTIVAKSGQTL
+463 VDHSIVAKSGQTL
-476 GSISKLYL
+476 SSISKLYL